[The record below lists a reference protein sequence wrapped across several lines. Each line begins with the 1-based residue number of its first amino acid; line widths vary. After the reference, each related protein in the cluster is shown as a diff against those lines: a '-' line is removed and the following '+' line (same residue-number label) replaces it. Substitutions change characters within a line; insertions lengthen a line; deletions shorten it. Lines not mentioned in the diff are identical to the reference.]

1 MGVFGNALK
10 NYADRV
16 SKMVKKKAIGEY
28 PIAFW
33 LYNLLYIVKNLKL
46 VTLVTTWNLAI
57 LFINSVYIYNFDIC
71 FF

>member
-28 PIAFW
+28 PIAF
-33 LYNLLYIVKNLKL
+33 
-46 VTLVTTWNLAI
+46 
-57 LFINSVYIYNFDIC
+57 
-71 FF
+71 